1 MIQFRSRGLRTGG
14 ADALTQFEATGQRI
28 WSSDIEGQEM
38 DVPILQQER
47 EEWGC
52 IMRGGKTDRK
62 LVNGEVERKCKSI
75 PSSVF
80 FVFCK
85 LLVDCMVATCI
96 R

>member
-1 MIQFRSRGLRTGG
+1 MIQFRSRGLRTRG

-52 IMRGGKTDRK
+52 VMRGGKTDRK
-62 LVNGEVERKCKSI
+62 LVNGRGREKMQIYSLI
-75 PSSVF
+75 G
-80 FVFCK
+80 
-85 LLVDCMVATCI
+85 LLCI
-96 R
+96 LQTISRLHGGHLH